1 MVPGTWSKISIG
13 QHHQPD
19 TSKSCLRAPAWGT
32 PAMATLGSHM
42 HTQPLILT
50 PSPSHAHN
58 NTASALSPT
67 QHHPHIH
74 NHTAIHTITQAHNH
88 SHTLTPSPLLISSTV
103 SGSQISYNVTKPQSP
118 CCRKGCSLLMSSS
131 EWGPQKFLRSLHS
144 PLSRSALTLYT
155 ASSWTP
161 ESLCY
166 PLSWPRTF
174 LLVAPHQHP
183 ELPELGDPS
192 PLPSVG

>member
-1 MVPGTWSKISIG
+1 MGDPCHGYPGE
-13 QHHQPD
+13 
-19 TSKSCLRAPAWGT
+19 
-32 PAMATLGSHM
+32 SHD
-42 HTQPLILT
+42 TQPLILT
-50 PSPSHAHN
+50 PSPLHPHTLTHSHSHLYTLTPSPSHAHK

-74 NHTAIHTITQAHNH
+74 NHTATHTTTQAHNH
-88 SHTLTPSPLLISSTV
+88 SHTHTHTLPAPDSSTV

-118 CCRKGCSLLMSSS
+118 GCRKGCLLLMSSS
-131 EWGPQKFLRSLHS
+131 EWVPQKFLRSLHL
-144 PLSRSALTLYT
+144 PMSRSALTLYT
-155 ASSWTP
+155 ASFWTP
-161 ESLCY
+161 ESICS